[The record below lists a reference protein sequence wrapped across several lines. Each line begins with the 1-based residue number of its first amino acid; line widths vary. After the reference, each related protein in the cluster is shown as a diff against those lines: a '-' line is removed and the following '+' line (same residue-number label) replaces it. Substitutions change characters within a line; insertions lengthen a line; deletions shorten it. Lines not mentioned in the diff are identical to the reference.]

1 LPLIVRV
8 VATVGLIVVVTG
20 CGNAAASRAADLAG
34 TTSRGAQ
41 AYVCNFGYDDQPGTT
56 ITALDLTSRRVEASV
71 TTGSL
76 PSAAAATPD
85 GHLLLVTDQG
95 DDNLAVLDGATD
107 RLLAHIPT
115 GEEPDAVA
123 VSPDGKTALVANVD
137 DDTVTPVNL
146 TTLRAGHPIE
156 VGSRPDAV
164 AIGGPDG
171 TTALVADLEG
181 NTVTP
186 INLGTMTAGAP
197 IPVGDEPD
205 AIIFNPDGTTA
216 LVADF
221 GSGTVTPINLVTMH
235 PDPSVS
241 VGPGPT
247 ALAVPATA
255 TAAGDGAGAAIAWIT
270 TGEDLVPVNLSSF
283 SVGPALAVGHLAEA
297 VAIGGDHSTAWVAG
311 QDGTVTPVDLAT
323 GVKGASI
330 YVGGRPSAIIIPPP
344 LH

>member
-8 VATVGLIVVVTG
+8 VVTVGLLVVVTG
-20 CGNAAASRAADLAG
+20 CGNAATQKASDLAES
-34 TTSRGAQ
+34 TSRGTE

-56 ITALDLTSRRVEASV
+56 ITALDLATRRVEASV

-85 GHLLLVTDQG
+85 GHLIVVTDQG

-107 RLLAHIPT
+107 RLMAHIPT
-115 GEEPDAVA
+115 GVEPDAVA
-123 VSPDGKTALVANVD
+123 VSPDGKLALVANVD

-146 TTLRAGHPIE
+146 TTRRAGHPIE

-164 AIGGPDG
+164 AIGGPEG
-171 TTALVADLEG
+171 TTALVANLEG

-186 INLGTMTAGAP
+186 IDLETMAAGAP
-197 IPVGDEPD
+197 IPVGTEPD
-205 AIIFNPDGTTA
+205 AVAINPDGTTA

-221 GSGTVTPINLVTMH
+221 GSGTVTPINLATMH
-235 PDPSVS
+235 TDPPVS

-247 ALAVPATA
+247 AMAVAV
-255 TAAGDGAGAAIAWIT
+255 GGHGGAPIAWVT
-270 TGEDLVPVNLSSF
+270 TGVDLVPVNFSSF
-283 SVGPALAVGHLAEA
+283 TVGAALTVGHLAEA
-297 VAIGGDHSTAWVAG
+297 VAISGDVSTAWVAG

-323 GVKGASI
+323 GARGAPI
-330 YVGGRPSAIIIPPP
+330 YVGGRPSAIIIPSP